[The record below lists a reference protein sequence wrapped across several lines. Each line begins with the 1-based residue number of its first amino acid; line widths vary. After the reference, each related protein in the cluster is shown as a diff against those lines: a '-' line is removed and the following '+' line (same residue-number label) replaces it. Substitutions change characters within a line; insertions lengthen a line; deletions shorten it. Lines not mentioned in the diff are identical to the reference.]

1 MSTCHGCSGTA
12 KKISIYTLDE
22 KGERPH
28 INLLEEETV
37 TERAPTLSSI
47 VSDAILMKNDR
58 WGQKNRGSFAA
69 HDVLVL
75 QIVSAAG
82 AGKTTLIE
90 RTINDLKNQVAAG
103 IIVGS
108 IESDKDAR
116 RLSKCGVPTL
126 QITTGHVCHL
136 EAEMVAKAVAKMN
149 LSSLQLLIIENL
161 GNLVCPVVYNLGE
174 DLRVAVLSVTDGEDQ
189 PLKYPTV
196 FKAADVVIINKI
208 DLAETL
214 GFNREVAISNLK
226 EMAPQ
231 ATILEVSAKTGENMK
246 LWYRSLAGALKKG
259 ERGAILRG

>member
-12 KKISIYTLDE
+12 KKISIYTKDE
-22 KGERPH
+22 NGDRPGV
-28 INLLEEETV
+28 NVLEEETIA
-37 TERAPTLSSI
+37 ERSPTLSSI
-47 VSDAILMKNDR
+47 VSDAIIMKNDR
-58 WGQKNRGSFAA
+58 WAERNRGSFAT

-90 RTINDLKNQVAAG
+90 RTIKDLKNKVAAG
-103 IIVGS
+103 VIVAS
-108 IESDKDAR
+108 LDNDKDAQ
-116 RLSKCGVPTL
+116 RLSLCGVPTL
-126 QITTGHVCHL
+126 QITTGNVCHL

-149 LSSLQLLIIENL
+149 LSSLQLLAIENL
-161 GNLVCPVVYNLGE
+161 GNLVCPTVYNLGE

-196 FKAADVVIINKI
+196 FQSADVVIINKI
-208 DLAETL
+208 DLAETM
-214 GFNREVAISNLK
+214 GFNREAAISNIK
-226 EMAPQ
+226 ELAPP
-231 ATILEVSAKTGENMK
+231 ATILEVSAKTGENMN